1 MKTQHHRPDMDQ
13 EDYEF
18 FMKEMFIDDSYFYE
32 NWLNANNYF
41 NEIKREEMKYDYE
54 IEQYDEIDE

>member
-1 MKTQHHRPDMDQ
+1 MN
-13 EDYEF
+13 F

-32 NWLNANNYF
+32 NWLNTNDYF

-54 IEQYDEIDE
+54 IEQCDEIDE